1 MKYLKKFENVVD
13 QNETD
18 FDELD
23 DFVKQMT
30 IENKKYWKVK
40 FSDLDV
46 SLYKLGVPYIKELL
60 IKINSK
66 SIPKEYIYITYNMF
80 ANKIKPW
87 SFVAYNDSNIIF
99 LKNANYT
106 YMGEIE
112 ITPEDIE
119 KYNIWKKGKKYNIL

>member
-1 MKYLKKFENVVD
+1 MKYLKTFEDLNQD
-13 QNETD
+13 QTD

-40 FSDLDV
+40 FSDLNA
-46 SLYKLGVPYIKELL
+46 SLYKLGIPYIKELL

-66 SIPKEYIYITYNMF
+66 STPKEYIYITYNMF
-80 ANKIKPW
+80 NNKLKPW
-87 SFVAYNDSNIIF
+87 SFVAYNDSNNDF
-99 LKNANYT
+99 LKNAEYT
-106 YMGEIE
+106 YMGEVE

-119 KYNIWKKGKKYNIL
+119 KYNLWEKTQKYNL